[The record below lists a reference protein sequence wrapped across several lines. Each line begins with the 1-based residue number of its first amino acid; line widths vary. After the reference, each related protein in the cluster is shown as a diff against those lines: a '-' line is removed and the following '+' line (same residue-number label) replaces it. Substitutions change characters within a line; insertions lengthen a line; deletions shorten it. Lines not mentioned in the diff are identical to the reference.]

1 MSQPKPDDLPNGL
14 PPLLLPE
21 QGLAREQQL
30 LDRVVRNERG
40 YGFLLWRSRRGLVV
54 PTASS
59 RLPGFELAGQRLAR
73 RGWPLVLR
81 QTGGDLTVQSP
92 HLLNVAMVFI
102 LNPVP
107 GAIGQAYQ
115 RFCQPLLAALADMG
129 IDAYCGAVPGAFC
142 DGDYN
147 LVVDGRKLA
156 GTAQRWRK
164 VKGLEAQAVLAHA
177 AILCDEDEG
186 ELCRLTN
193 DFYRYCRQPR
203 RVRED
208 RHVTVS
214 RLMGLKPGHSAMALL
229 SRTLYQRLGQ
239 ASDFMEEQDEG

>member
-1 MSQPKPDDLPNGL
+1 MSLPNPDALPGGL
-14 PPLLLPE
+14 PPLLSPE

-30 LDRVVRNERG
+30 LEAVVRGGRD
-40 YGFLLWRSRRGLVV
+40 YGFLLWRSRRALVV

-92 HLLNVAMVFI
+92 HLLNVAMVFT
-102 LNPVP
+102 LTPAP
-107 GAIGQAYQ
+107 GAIGQAYR
-115 RFCQPLLAALADMG
+115 RFCRPLLAALAEMG

-164 VKGLEAQAVLAHA
+164 AQGRETQAVLAHA

-193 DFYRYCRQPR
+193 DFYRYCRQPQ

-214 RLMGLKPGHSAMALL
+214 RLLGLGPGHSAMALL
-229 SRTLYQRLGQ
+229 GRTLQQHLSRRNEDEGQ
-239 ASDFMEEQDEG
+239 A

>member
-1 MSQPKPDDLPNGL
+1 MSLPNPDALPGGL

-30 LDRVVRNERG
+30 LDRVVRNERD

-92 HLLNVAMVFI
+92 HLLNVAMVFT

-193 DFYRYCRQPR
+193 DFYRYCCQPR

-239 ASDFMEEQDEG
+239 ASDFMEETR